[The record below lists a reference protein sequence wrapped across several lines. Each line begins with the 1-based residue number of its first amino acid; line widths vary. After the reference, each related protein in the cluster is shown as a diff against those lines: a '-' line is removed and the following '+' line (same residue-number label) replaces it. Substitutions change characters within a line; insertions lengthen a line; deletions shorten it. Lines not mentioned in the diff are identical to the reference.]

1 MRLLKFFSL
10 VCCLTLLA
18 ACQPQDSYFYEVNP
32 LGITDATGEKTKE
45 KSLDQ
50 FISILHAN
58 MFQKAISASELVEV
72 RNVMESIGDKEV
84 AFELLVSNF
93 MNRSDVIIPTDEE
106 MREDIDT
113 FLIDTYKRFFVR
125 IPTEAEKAYLR
136 NFIETNPDITAEL
149 VYYSFAM
156 SEEYRF
162 Y

>member
-10 VCCLTLLA
+10 VCFLALLA

-93 MNRSDVIIPTDEE
+93 MNRSDVIIPSDEE
-106 MREDIDT
+106 MREDIDA
-113 FLIDTYKRFFVR
+113 FLVDTYKRFFVR
-125 IPTEAEKAYLR
+125 IPTEAEKADLH